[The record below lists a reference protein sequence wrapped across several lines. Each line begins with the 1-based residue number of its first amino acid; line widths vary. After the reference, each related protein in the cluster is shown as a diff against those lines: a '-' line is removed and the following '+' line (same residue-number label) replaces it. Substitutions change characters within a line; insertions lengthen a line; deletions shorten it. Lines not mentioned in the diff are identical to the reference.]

1 MADLLTIDEARG
13 LVLGA
18 VGALDAADRPIADAL
33 GRVLAEDVVAAHDV
47 PSFANSAMDGFAV
60 RSGPAGRELRI
71 VGESRA
77 GTPADVPVRAGEAV
91 RISTGAAG
99 PGGAGAVP
107 PGGGARGRGGGGGG
121 GGGVAAR

>member
-1 MADLLTIDEARG
+1 MADLLTIDEARA

-18 VGALDAADRPIADAL
+18 VTALGADERPIVDAL

-47 PSFANSAMDGFAV
+47 PSFANSAMDGFAI
-60 RSGPAGRELRI
+60 RSGPAGRTLRI

-77 GTPADVPVRAGEAV
+77 GAPSERPVGDGEAV

-99 PGGAGAVP
+99 PARAAPILPPQGAHDGGGAGA
-107 PGGGARGRGGGGGG
+107 AT
-121 GGGVAAR
+121 